1 MSRQASNSI
10 IEIRLNSTGHT
21 GGSNSPQFLPL
32 PAAHPR
38 PLEVVMAALFLSL
51 HLLRLFLSQLRRSAS
66 LGYVDTAPPEHLLHL
81 WRVDY
86 ARLGRE
92 AKHAHQ
98 PIACPLRLRYP
109 VKAIAPTKDLQGA
122 RSEGSCGN
130 WGRTRAAM
138 RGRTE
143 LTMGS
148 HCRRHQRLCQFAV
161 A

>member
-1 MSRQASNSI
+1 
-10 IEIRLNSTGHT
+10 
-21 GGSNSPQFLPL
+21 
-32 PAAHPR
+32 
-38 PLEVVMAALFLSL
+38 MAALFLSL

-130 WGRTRAAM
+130 WGRTRAAL
-138 RGRTE
+138 RGIHNNPLALRD
-143 LTMGS
+143 
-148 HCRRHQRLCQFAV
+148 LCVGILLPQPHEDKKW
-161 A
+161 